1 MNRTKKVLKGHGWDR
16 AIVLP
21 LVGLTSLLGVAMA
34 AAPQHPQAG
43 GQWGNGTGSAQV
55 LVVQQG

>member
-21 LVGLTSLLGVAMA
+21 LVGLTSLLGVALA

-43 GQWGNGTGSAQV
+43 CNWGNTCGGI
-55 LVVQQG
+55 VVTKG